1 MYGVSENIVPYHPN
15 QELGPHVPVAFS
27 APSSVHPLYQQNVC
41 ITSIP
46 PYQPIMSYP
55 MQMLPA
61 GHLVGSTPN
70 YYVNNIHS
78 PGVPHPASFSPP
90 PHILNPQLLNYHNP
104 KRKNV
109 RPKFSPRK
117 DVSNGHVGDM
127 YSNMLYQPPGSYMGP
142 CFSGDVV
149 QAVTGVPIVMHQS
162 VPSYVPPHSV
172 QVTAANTTQ
181 MYPMVTF
188 SPSAGSLQMDFF
200 VPSVTETPNEETPPI
215 HPIPVLSLQAPP
227 VQLETVEEPKMASQ
241 ILETAAPTQT
251 VETPPVTEE
260 KSLSVDPSE
269 AKSWA
274 SLFKKDATV
283 LAASVEKPTARVE
296 PFTPSGVV
304 AAAVAEA
311 VSRPLV
317 DVRTRRLAE
326 HITSCELVMTPLALL
341 PRGLINK
348 SNWCYIN
355 ATLQALIACSPFVHL
370 VKSLERFT
378 GRKHE
383 ESTTPI
389 MDSV

>member
-1 MYGVSENIVPYHPN
+1 MYGVPETIVSYHQN
-15 QELGPHVPVAFS
+15 QELGPHVPVAYS
-27 APSSVHPLYQQNVC
+27 APNSVHPLYQQNVC
-41 ITSIP
+41 IPSIP
-46 PYQPIMSYP
+46 PYQPIMNYP
-55 MQMLPA
+55 MQMLPG

-78 PGVPHPASFSPP
+78 PGVPHPGSFSPP
-90 PHILNPQLLNYHNP
+90 HHILNPQLLNYHNP
-104 KRKNV
+104 KRKNG
-109 RPKFSPRK
+109 RAKYSPRK
-117 DVSNGHVGDM
+117 DVSNGHVGDV
-127 YSNMLYQPPGSYMGP
+127 YNMVYQPPGSYMGP

-188 SPSAGSLQMDFF
+188 APSASNLQMDFF
-200 VPSVTETPNEETPPI
+200 VPSVTEIPNEEIPPNI
-215 HPIPVLSLQAPP
+215 PTPVLSPRAPLVHP
-227 VQLETVEEPKMASQ
+227 ETVEESKVEASQ
-241 ILETAAPTQT
+241 SLETAAPIPP
-251 VETPPVTEE
+251 VETTPVLEE
-260 KSLSVDPSE
+260 KSQNADPSE
-269 AKSWA
+269 GKSWA
-274 SLFKKDATV
+274 SLFKKDAPV
-283 LAASVEKPTARVE
+283 VAASAEKPTARVE

-326 HITSCELVMTPLALL
+326 HITSCELSMTPLALL